1 MQPVRRNIKE
11 QHPDLIREETYRT
24 LLVDGGSLLF
34 MSFADKTM
42 NSDNVHIG
50 GVYQFLLQ
58 LRIILTK
65 GTFRHVYVFF
75 DNEYSGYLRWELYKD
90 YKSNRDKHY
99 GQYGVSDYW
108 KQFNENVK
116 KMQSAIFSKK
126 EKKAP
131 HNEFEKFVD
140 ENFDRER
147 DILCRYFEELY
158 IRWYIDDI
166 VEGDDLISYYC
177 QNKEKNE
184 KIIIISGDMDLM
196 QLISEDIA
204 IYELHK
210 KTFITKGNFS
220 SIYGFDSENVL
231 TKKIFCGDKSDN
243 IGNIKGLSED
253 GFFKLMPEAKKKP
266 VTIEDVK
273 RKASLL
279 NEERKKE
286 KKAPLKLYE
295 NILNGVSNKKYDG
308 DFYEINKKIID
319 LKKPLMSKEATEE
332 MESMMHVPIDPDGRS
347 MKNLYEY
354 ILSDKIEPLM
364 GNTPFSSFFSPFKA
378 LEEREKDFFSR
389 KK

>member
-11 QHPDLIREETYRT
+11 QHPDLIREEAYRT

-99 GQYGVSDYW
+99 EQYGASDYW

-210 KTFITKGNFS
+210 KTFITKANFS

-319 LKKPLMSKEATEE
+319 LKRPLMSKGATEE

-347 MKNLYEY
+347 MKKLYEY

-364 GNTPFSSFFSPFKA
+364 GNTAFAAFFSPFKA

>member
-99 GQYGVSDYW
+99 EQYGASDYW

-210 KTFITKGNFS
+210 KIFITKANFS

-286 KKAPLKLYE
+286 KKVPLKLYE

-347 MKNLYEY
+347 IKNLYEY

-364 GNTPFSSFFSPFKA
+364 GNTAFATFFSPFKA

>member
-11 QHPDLIREETYRT
+11 QHPDLIREEAYRT

-99 GQYGVSDYW
+99 EQYGASDYW

-210 KTFITKGNFS
+210 KTFITKANFS

-319 LKKPLMSKEATEE
+319 LKRPLMSKGATEE

-364 GNTPFSSFFSPFKA
+364 GNTAFAAFFSPFKA

>member
-354 ILSDKIEPLM
+354 I
-364 GNTPFSSFFSPFKA
+364 
-378 LEEREKDFFSR
+378 
-389 KK
+389 